1 MKLIAVSAFSV
12 VLALSLTAPLA
23 HAHGDNHHAEKAFDA
38 ASAEQKDFGIAGDPA
53 KATRTIKLAMSDDM
67 RFTPNRIKV
76 RRGETVRFVVT
87 NKGKTLHELVIGT
100 PEELQE
106 HAALMK
112 KFPDMEH
119 DEAHMAHVKPGK
131 SEDLVWTFNRPGE
144 FEFACLIP
152 GHFEAGMSGKIS
164 VVER

>member
-1 MKLIAVSAFSV
+1 MKFLAAAAI
-12 VLALSLTAPLA
+12 ALSFAAPLA
-23 HAHGDNHHAEKAFDA
+23 HAHGGGHHAKKAFDP
-38 ASAEQKDFGIAGDPA
+38 ASAEQTPFGIAGDPA
-53 KATRTIKLAMSDDM
+53 KATRTIRLSMGDNM
-67 RFTPNRIKV
+67 RFTPDRIKV

-87 NKGKTLHELVIGT
+87 NKGTMLHEMVIGT
-100 PEELQE
+100 PDELQE

-119 DEAHMAHVKPGK
+119 DEPHMAHVKAGT
-131 SEDLVWTFNRPGE
+131 SEDLVWKFNKPGD
-144 FEFACLIP
+144 FQFACLIP